1 MKINPNQNIN
11 NNDVLMNSIKNTPET
26 ASKMNTIFTKSE
38 AEKPEDVL
46 QTWVI
51 LENNKITPKGSTNPE
66 HLKNAPSPEIEI
78 AGEKKF
84 AAIVVDTEHNL
95 LYKYNDEG
103 EAEIVYSV
111 ATGKK
116 TSPTKKGIKMIT
128 NVETYP
134 YKTAYGT
141 KRKRNPNAYGPN
153 VIIIENINSETG
165 KIYGNNGQFIHGNN
179 NEKSLGE
186 YASLGC
192 VRMDNEV
199 IKKLAKEVVKKTYV
213 LVK

>member
-1 MKINPNQNIN
+1 MKIYPNKNIN
-11 NNDVLMNSIKNTPET
+11 NETSINFSSPKITTTSN
-26 ASKMNTIFTKSE
+26 ANTIFTKSE
-38 AEKPEDVL
+38 TSKPEDVM

-51 LENNKITPKGSTNPE
+51 LENNKITPKGSNNPE

-84 AAIVVDTEHNL
+84 AAIVVDIEHNL
-95 LYKYNDEG
+95 LYTYNEKG
-103 EAEIVYSV
+103 EAEMVYSV

-116 TSPTKKGIKMIT
+116 RTPTRKGIKMIT
-128 NVETYP
+128 NVEDYP

-141 KRKRNPNAYGPN
+141 KRKKNPDDYGPN
-153 VIIIENINSETG
+153 VIIIENINPETG

-199 IKKLAKEVVKKTYV
+199 IKKLAKEVVKQTYV